1 MGQSLGTSILERSS
15 SKRCTGVQSQQEFCI
30 DVIET
35 WKYSYYSVVRVEWRH
50 WLYMY
55 HRRGNIEARGV
66 RSFEELEL
74 SAARKSDLE
83 KMISEECQ
91 RSASSCRPF
100 STGSAQR
107 KVSCFWLFVHIVV
120 DSSRLNINFRK
131 ISSIRQLETRKKSNS
146 TAESKS
152 IFLKSQPSHIQSFQ
166 TYILWEQLVILLV
179 TPLSQSF

>member
-107 KVSCFWLFVHIVV
+107 K
-120 DSSRLNINFRK
+120 